1 MKTSNLSPIKF
12 ADAARSVRHVFI
24 RDLVLESYIGI
35 YNHEKNTP
43 QKIRVN
49 VDLSVMEDSRNLND
63 DIDNVVCYEKIADA
77 IKTIVNS
84 GHVHLVETLAE
95 NIAEMNLQDPRVSCV
110 RVRVEKLEAIE
121 NTTSVGIEIER
132 YRK

>member
-35 YNHEKNTP
+35 YNHEKNAP

-49 VDLSVMEDSRNLND
+49 VTCRLW
-63 DIDNVVCYEKIADA
+63 
-77 IKTIVNS
+77 KT
-84 GHVHLVETLAE
+84 AE
-95 NIAEMNLQDPRVSCV
+95 I
-110 RVRVEKLEAIE
+110 
-121 NTTSVGIEIER
+121 
-132 YRK
+132 

>member
-35 YNHEKNTP
+35 YNHEKNAP

-49 VDLSVMEDSRNLND
+49 VDLSVREDSRNLND
-63 DIDNVVCYEKIADA
+63 DIDNVVCYEKIANA